1 MKIVHSPNFGR
12 ISQHMAR
19 NLAKEFLK
27 LGVYIIHDNARR
39 IPQKIDYNDAP
50 QKENEDKTIKRK
62 GHDTPLR
69 DDFVL
74 GSGAN
79 YTINGQPMVMA
90 SVPRTPDI
98 TLRLPETQGPVDTGT
113 DRTIRVVTLDDRA
126 LQKLYGEG
134 ANEYRRTVLVMVKH
148 VLVQQDL
155 DMEKRMDG
163 DEQDI
168 TMALQASGIDWP
180 TGLVNIIPAPGGD
193 RVSLTG
199 DGADVML
206 QSVPFT
212 IIYEES

>member
-1 MKIVHSPNFGR
+1 
-12 ISQHMAR
+12 MAV
-19 NLAKEFLK
+19 AITGIMEFLRD
-27 LGVYIIHDNARR
+27 LVV
-39 IPQKIDYNDAP
+39 
-50 QKENEDKTIKRK
+50 
-62 GHDTPLR
+62 DTTPTVPGPPFTPSVGDEPL
-69 DDFVL
+69 
-74 GSGAN
+74 S
-79 YTINGQPMVMA
+79 
-90 SVPRTPDI
+90 
-98 TLRLPETQGPVDTGT
+98 QGPVDTGT

-134 ANEYRRTVLVMVKH
+134 ANEYRRTVLVMVMH

>member
-98 TLRLPETQGPVDTGT
+98 TLRLPENRRDIVKWLSRRGYVYWGIS
-113 DRTIRVVTLDDRA
+113 RRSRKRA
-126 LQKLYGEG
+126 QEILSVAWNG
-134 ANEYRRTVLVMVKH
+134 AVR
-148 VLVQQDL
+148 
-155 DMEKRMDG
+155 
-163 DEQDI
+163 
-168 TMALQASGIDWP
+168 
-180 TGLVNIIPAPGGD
+180 GG
-193 RVSLTG
+193 R
-199 DGADVML
+199 
-206 QSVPFT
+206 
-212 IIYEES
+212 